1 MKKKGLKNNKL
12 KPLIASVLMVPLCGI
27 AGEVIDS
34 SETPAADTISVTG
47 STISPDVVR
56 LKQSPITSVVVGQVQ
71 LDKIKFTD
79 PNELLNRI
87 PGVSKSRN
95 LRVPNGGK
103 GYTIPLVDGFSL
115 RDPYRGAVGQI
126 EDINPSDI
134 ERIEV
139 IYGPGSAL
147 YGSNAFGG
155 VINVITKEPP
165 KEQESRAWVEA
176 GDFERT
182 RAGLSTTGTVTDTS
196 LGDVGYFLDASYWNI
211 GDYRDDAFDDR
222 KMVSGKLVF
231 HPTANS
237 KLWVRGEYLDRYD
250 VSART
255 LTQAQFD
262 ADDEQFLDIGNL
274 DDGFTKSASFGY
286 SQDTDQGELRVG
298 YAIRHDEGYSITS
311 FGGESDYENLDMNF
325 KGQYR
330 HDFQGVGAG
339 LISSSGIPVSLT
351 TGIELVN
358 GSNKVQRVAAG
369 RFSATDQDIDKFVY
383 APFAQLEVMATD
395 RLKATFGL
403 RYENVTYDAEDRL
416 DRDKSNERVFKQYSP
431 KFGLTY
437 DLTEDHMMFAGVSKG
452 FAPPSRNQIFT
463 DTYSNPDLEA
473 EIATNYEIGIRGAF
487 VEQNL
492 TYDVGVYYMNV
503 DDYISNEYV
512 ETLVKPGRGGN
523 PPTSVDQ
530 FRPVNAA
537 KVNFR
542 GLEAQIEYEP
552 VDFLRF
558 GVSYTYARNKFV
570 DFIDDEGGSA
580 EKDLSG
586 NYLAASPK
594 HHINTRVT
602 LIPMPDLEIELEMD
616 SYSSSYTNSDNDLDT
631 QGRYKQDDI
640 FNLRVNYET
649 GPVELWLT
657 ALNITDKK
665 YATSVSYRS
674 SRSYSV
680 GDGRS
685 IYAGVAYN
693 F

>member
-1 MKKKGLKNNKL
+1 MKKKNIRNKKL
-12 KPLIASVLMVPLCGI
+12 VPLMASVLMAPLYGY
-27 AGEVIDS
+27 AGEVI
-34 SETPAADTISVTG
+34 ETGETGDTSDANTISVTG
-47 STISPDVVR
+47 SITHPDVVR
-56 LKQSPITSVVVGQVQ
+56 LKQSPITSVVIGAEQ
-71 LDKIKFTD
+71 LDKIKFT
-79 PNELLNRI
+79 NTAELLNRI

-95 LRVPNGGK
+95 LRVPHGGK

-126 EDINPSDI
+126 EDTNPSDI

-165 KEQESRAWVEA
+165 KEQESRAWVEG

-182 RAGLSTTGTVTDTS
+182 RAGLSTTGTVTDTA

-237 KLWVRGEYLDRYD
+237 KLWVRGEHLERQNQ
-250 VSART
+250 SSGS
-255 LTQAQFD
+255 LKQAEYD
-262 ADDEQFLDIGNL
+262 ADDKQSPGVGSF
-274 DDGFTKSASFGY
+274 DDGETNSASIGY
-286 SQDTDQGELRVG
+286 SVDTDQGELRLG
-298 YAIRHDEGYSITS
+298 YAIRHDEGHSLTS
-311 FGGESDYENLDMNF
+311 FGGESDYDFLDMNF
-325 KGQYR
+325 KAQYR
-330 HDFQGVGAG
+330 HDFHSAT
-339 LISSSGIPVSLT
+339 PVSLT
-351 TGIELVN
+351 TGIELID
-358 GSNKVQRVAAG
+358 GSNKTQRAAAG
-369 RFSATDQDIDKFVY
+369 RVSARDQDIGKFVY
-383 APFAQLEVMATD
+383 APFAQLEVMATEK
-395 RLKATFGL
+395 LKATVGL
-403 RYENVTYDAEDRL
+403 RYENIKYDAKDLL
-416 DRDKSNERVFKQYSP
+416 DPAKSNERVFKKLSP
-431 KFGLTY
+431 KFGVTY
-437 DLTEDHMMFAGVSKG
+437 DLTANDMVFAGISKG

-463 DTYSNPDLEA
+463 DTYSNPDLAA
-473 EIATNYEIGIRGAF
+473 EVATNYEMGFRGAF
-487 VEQNL
+487 IEQNFS
-492 TYDVGVYYMNV
+492 YDIGLYYMNV
-503 DDYISNEYV
+503 DDYISDEYV
-512 ETLVKPGRGGN
+512 ATVRGR
-523 PPTSVDQ
+523 DQ

-542 GLEAQIEYEP
+542 GLEAQLEYEP

-558 GVSYTYARNKFV
+558 GMSYTYARNKFV
-570 DFIDDEGGSA
+570 DFIDDKGGPT

-586 NYLAASPK
+586 NYLASSPK

-602 LIPMPDLEIELEMD
+602 LIPMTDLEIELEMD
-616 SYSSSYTNSDNDLDT
+616 AYSASYTNSDNDLDP
-631 QGRYKQDDI
+631 QGRFDQDNI

-665 YATSVSYRS
+665 YATRVSYRR

>member
-1 MKKKGLKNNKL
+1 MKKKNIRNKKL
-12 KPLIASVLMVPLCGI
+12 VPLMASVLMAPLYGY
-27 AGEVIDS
+27 AGEVA
-34 SETPAADTISVTG
+34 ETGDASDANTISVMGAITH
-47 STISPDVVR
+47 PDVVR
-56 LKQSPITSVVVGQVQ
+56 LKQSPITSVVVGQAQ

-79 PNELLNRI
+79 PTELLNRI

-115 RDPYRGAVGQI
+115 RDPYRGSVDQI

-165 KEQESRAWVEA
+165 KEQESRAWIEG

-182 RAGLSTTGTVTDTS
+182 RAGVSTTGTATS
-196 LGDVGYFLDASYWNI
+196 TLVGDVGYFLDASYWNI

-237 KLWVRGEYLDRYD
+237 KLWVRGEHLERNNL
-250 VSART
+250 SAGS
-255 LTQAQFD
+255 LSQAEFD
-262 ADDEQFLDIGNL
+262 ADDEQSPGVGSF
-274 DDGFTKSASFGY
+274 DDGETNSGSIGY
-286 SQDTDQGELRVG
+286 SMDTEHGELRVG
-298 YAIRHDEGYSITS
+298 YAVRQDEGNSITS
-311 FGGESDYENLDMNF
+311 YGGDSEYEFLDMDF
-325 KGQYR
+325 KAQYR
-330 HDFQGVGAG
+330 HDFQGAAV
-339 LISSSGIPVSLT
+339 PVSLT
-351 TGIELVN
+351 TGIELID
-358 GSNKVQRVAAG
+358 GSNKTKRAAEG
-369 RFSATDQDIDKFVY
+369 KFSAIDSDIDKFVY

-395 RLKATFGL
+395 RLKTTLGL
-403 RYENVTYDAEDRL
+403 RYENVTYKAKDSITPITDDE
-416 DRDKSNERVFKQYSP
+416 KVFKKFSP

-437 DLTEDHMMFAGVSKG
+437 DLTDDDMVFAGISKG
-452 FAPPSRNQIFT
+452 FSPPSRSKLFT
-463 DTYSNPDLEA
+463 DTYVNPDLEA
-473 EIATNYEIGIRGAF
+473 EVATNYEMGFRGAF
-487 VEQNL
+487 IEQNIS
-492 TYDVGVYYMNV
+492 YDIGLYYMNV
-503 DDYISNEYV
+503 KDYISSEFVGNIG
-512 ETLVKPGRGGN
+512 GR
-523 PPTSVDQ
+523 DR
-530 FRPVNAA
+530 FRSVNAG

-542 GLEAQIEYEP
+542 GLEAQLEYEP
-552 VDFLRF
+552 VDYLRF
-558 GVSYTYARNKFV
+558 GMSYTYARNKFV
-570 DFIDDEGGSA
+570 DFIDKIGSA
-580 EKDLSG
+580 DEKDLGG
-586 NYLAASPK
+586 NYLASSPK
-594 HHINTRVT
+594 HHLNTRVT
-602 LIPMPDLEIELEMD
+602 LIPMTNVEIELEMD
-616 SYSSSYTNSDNDLDT
+616 SYSSSYTSSDNDLDP

-657 ALNITDKK
+657 ALNITDRK
-665 YATSVSYRS
+665 YATGVSYRK